1 MTARRLWQVA
11 CGLLWIGGL
20 LLALPAAA
28 GGADWPQ
35 WGGRNERNFVSDEK
49 GLPATFGPS
58 GEKTEGNKKVP
69 VPPENIKWI
78 AKLGSQTYGNPTV
91 SGGRIFIG
99 TNDASLSDPRIKKT
113 QGGLILCLEEA
124 TGKVLWQLP
133 VPRMKTKDGNFNYDS
148 LNLGV
153 CSSPAVDGD
162 RVYVVSNR
170 GEVLC
175 LDTSGQANGNDG
187 PFKNEGQYLAGT
199 GELPAK
205 PGRFDKASAPP
216 RPPPVEVQPTDG
228 DIIWLYDYLAEVDS
242 WPQDAVDCSVLVSG
256 DYLYVCP
263 SNGVDKSHKRIP
275 SPNCPD
281 ILVLDK
287 KTGKL
292 VAVNDPP
299 IGNAIFHGEWSSPT
313 LAHVPDKTLVV
324 WGGGDGVCYAFDA
337 KFEPGEAGKPG
348 KLKTVW
354 KFDCNPP
361 HNKVRDGKPLP
372 YNKNREGPS
381 EIIGTP
387 IVYRNRIYVTVGQD
401 SRHGDGPGCLSCID
415 LTKTGDITDS
425 GKVWQCFDV
434 QRSFSTVSAADGLA
448 FVADYAGIVHCLDA
462 DTGQAYWTHDLGAH
476 VWGSNLAADGKVYIG
491 DEKGK
496 VTVLACSKEK
506 KVLHE
511 ARFGAPVYTSP
522 IVANGVL
529 YIATQTHLYAIQ
541 APK

>member
-337 KFEPGEAGKPG
+337 KPEPGEAGKPG

-415 LTKTGDITDS
+415 ATKTGDITDS

>member
-372 YNKNREGPS
+372 YNTNREGPS

-415 LTKTGDITDS
+415 ATKTGDITDS

>member
-20 LLALPAAA
+20 LLVLPAAA
-28 GGADWPQ
+28 MGADWPQ
-35 WGGRNERNFVSDEK
+35 WGGRSERNFVSDER
-49 GLPATFGPS
+49 GLPAAFNPA
-58 GEKTEGNKKVP
+58 GEKAEGGKKVP
-69 VPPENIKWI
+69 VPAENIKWI

-99 TNDASLSDPRIKKT
+99 TNDASFLDPRIKKT

-133 VPRMKTKDGNFNYDS
+133 VPRMKTKDDNFNYDS

-153 CSSPAVDGD
+153 CSSPTVDGD

-187 PFKNEGQYLAGT
+187 PFKDEGQYMAGT

-216 RPPPVEVQPTDG
+216 PPVEVQPTDG
-228 DIIWLYDYLAEVDS
+228 DILWRYDFLAEVDS
-242 WPQDAVDCSVLVSG
+242 WPQDAVDCSILVYG

-299 IGNAIFHGEWSSPT
+299 VGNAIFHGEWSSPT
-313 LAHVPDKTLVV
+313 LAQVPDKTLVV

-337 KFEPGEAGKPG
+337 KPGPGEAGKPG
-348 KLKTVW
+348 KLQTVW
-354 KFDCNPP
+354 TFDCNPP

-372 YNKNREGPS
+372 YNKNHEGPS
-381 EIIGTP
+381 EIIATP
-387 IVYRNRIYVTVGQD
+387 VFYKGRIYVDVGQD

-415 LTKTGDITDS
+415 ATKTGDITDS

-476 VWGSNLAADGKVYIG
+476 VWGSTLAADGKVYIG

-511 ARFGAPVYTSP
+511 ARFGVPVYTSP